1 MSYEEDRDNAK
12 LCYISGDWVALI
24 HNYYQIPG
32 NGAGGVLHIVLDDGN
47 LEDSNLMFCENAA
60 KKAGDAKALEIIT
73 LMWRMSMA
81 QREKLY
87 AEVWAR

>member
-1 MSYEEDRDNAK
+1 MSSPVWRK
-12 LCYISGDWVALI
+12 SLLGRWSDWTALI

-32 NGAGGVLHIVLDDGN
+32 NGAGGALHLVLDDGN
-47 LEDSNLMFCENAA
+47 LEDSSLTVCENAA

-73 LMWRMSMA
+73 LMRRMSMA

-87 AEVWAR
+87 DEVWA